1 MHPRTMN
8 PAQSTFAKVRV
19 RHRRMRG
26 DGARRACL
34 TTVLLVPES
43 ATRKWRTPKGA
54 NLLREGTASVCSPD
68 GEPAEKD
75 TSIAYAINDIG
86 QPEAPIGIRVLVT

>member
-1 MHPRTMN
+1 M
-8 PAQSTFAKVRV
+8 
-19 RHRRMRG
+19 
-26 DGARRACL
+26 